1 MFGEWQSLLVGNGQG
16 TQVSKWSLL
25 ARKSPHAVMRVTVIN
40 WESYWVVCANGYE
53 LKLALMPDCSVRT
66 TDRYIVTWICLILQ
80 KQENSFPVDST
91 TGGLSKGEITN
102 HLQQIKGATP
112 TVPTGYLGTSTAG
125 LLLVLVISFH
135 GISLFLRLPLRPA
148 AVRWTFLR
156 KRFSTGGLLKFGLS
170 LMGKAMVL
178 DSLGG
183 SSPFQETLK

>member
-1 MFGEWQSLLVGNGQG
+1 MFGEWQILLVGNGQG

-40 WESYWVVCANGYE
+40 WELLSGLCQWVWI
-53 LKLALMPDCSVRT
+53 KLAFLMPDCSVRT

-112 TVPTGYLGTSTAG
+112 TVPSGYLG
-125 LLLVLVISFH
+125 LPPLVSFWCW
-135 GISLFLRLPLRPA
+135 SSVSVASAFSSAFPCVQLRL
-148 AVRWTFLR
+148 
-156 KRFSTGGLLKFGLS
+156 GELS
-170 LMGKAMVL
+170 YER
-178 DSLGG
+178 DFQLGG
-183 SSPFQETLK
+183 S